1 MITAIWVSG
10 IACAVALGV
19 FLGITRMHKKTA
31 SIGTS
36 PLK

>member
-1 MITAIWVSG
+1 MTTALWVSG

-19 FLGITRMHKKTA
+19 FFGITRMHKKSS

-36 PLK
+36 PLE